1 MERDLIVP
9 MPDYAAALAEAKAVV
24 SGSLPEGT
32 QIVDARP
39 ADRRDIPD
47 NMTRSTLGTVRHF
60 GFKINS
66 NNHV

>member
-9 MPDYAAALAEAKAVV
+9 LPDYAAALAEAKAVV
-24 SGSLPEGT
+24 SGSMPEGT

-47 NMTRSTLGTVRHF
+47 GMTRSTLGTVRHF
-60 GFKINS
+60 GFKLNKS
-66 NNHV
+66 TNV